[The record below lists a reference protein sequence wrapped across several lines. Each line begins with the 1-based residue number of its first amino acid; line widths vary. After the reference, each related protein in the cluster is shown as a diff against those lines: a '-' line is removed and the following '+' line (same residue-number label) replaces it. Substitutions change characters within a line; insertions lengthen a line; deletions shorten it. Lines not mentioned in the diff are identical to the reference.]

1 MIRTGGGP
9 GEDPEKNKL
18 RGPVFGVHIDQ
29 TAADTPG
36 NARRWLGAEIADEL
50 LLKSPRVQVMNMWR
64 PIRPVQ
70 RDALAVIDAGSMG
83 EDEIV
88 EVPVVFPDHTF
99 SQCEISYQKAEKHQW
114 HYKKGMTPEDVLVFV
129 QDDTTNKVD
138 APRRVAHVA
147 FRDPEADEDAKEA
160 RSSVELRAL
169 VFYDNDLDG

>member
-29 TAADTPG
+29 TAADTPS
-36 NARRWLGAEIADEL
+36 NARRWLGAEKANQL
-50 LLKSPRVQVMNMWR
+50 LTNSPRVQVMNMWR
-64 PIRPVQ
+64 PLRPVQ
-70 RDALAVIDAGSMG
+70 RDALAVIDAHSMG

-99 SQCEISYQKAEKHQW
+99 SQCEISYRNADRHRW
-114 HYKKGMTPEDVLVFV
+114 HYKRAMGPEDVLVFV
-129 QDDTTNKVD
+129 QDDTTGRPG

-147 FRDPEADEDAKEA
+147 FRDPAAEEDGKEA
-160 RSSVELRAL
+160 RSSIELRAL
-169 VFYDNDLDG
+169 VFYDEDLEE